1 MNFQWDPIYWLIVG
15 PAMLIMLWA
24 QWRVKSTFAKWGRVQ
39 NSSSLEGHE
48 VAARLLQQFR
58 MADDVTI
65 QGIQGELTD
74 NYNPMSNVLSL
85 SQSTVRDESISAM
98 AVVAHEVGHAQQDE
112 DNSLLMRV
120 RSGIVPLVS
129 IGSQLGP
136 VVFLVGLAMQ
146 STLVTL
152 IGLLLFATA
161 FLFALITLP
170 VEINASK
177 RAMQMLED
185 AGLFQDV
192 AERRG
197 AREVLNAAA
206 WTYVAGMLSAL
217 FQVLYF
223 VTLALRGQRRGEP
236 A

>member
-1 MNFQWDPIYWLIVG
+1 
-15 PAMLIMLWA
+15 MLWA

-192 AERRG
+192 AERKG